1 MKRLVLCFD
10 GTWSALTDPK
20 ALTNVVKLA
29 DLVTVSH
36 DGIPQITYYNSGVGT
51 GGRLDQFLGGV
62 FGYGLKGNV
71 KRGLTFLALNWEAGD
86 EIYLFGF
93 SRGAYT
99 ARALAGVIAAAGIPV
114 DIKHAEHHWDRYQQI
129 AKLRPKRG
137 TPRDSE
143 EWRKA
148 QAAIDKVRE
157 EFVDLARNVD
167 DNRNWQDVPIKCVG
181 VWDTVGSYGVPSG
194 FGLGALPFMLTYWTR
209 GFRDTQFGRT
219 VEVGLHAIAIDE
231 RRRPFMPTFW
241 TLRPKA
247 PDEAAEASPN
257 VEQVWFAGVHAN
269 IGGGYENSG
278 LSDLS
283 LAWMLAQVQEKTGL
297 RFNASAV
304 QDQVWPCS
312 ACMLYTSSRW
322 NWLNPLRSILPKPST
337 GPWANV
343 TAWLGGH
350 RRRSVRLNER
360 VHWSVSERL
369 VWPQCLVDR
378 GQPGRYAPSNLRGVT
393 AFTAPLPLEAAL
405 ADHNNGRQWTGKCPM
420 ERANRAC
427 QCKARDLEAMQRA
440 GGTPSGTSAPIAA

>member
-10 GTWSALTDPK
+10 GTWSALSDPK

-29 DLVTVSH
+29 DLVTVNH
-36 DGIPQITYYNSGVGT
+36 DGVPQITYYNSGVGT

-71 KRGLTFLALNWEAGD
+71 KRGLTFLALNWQAGD

-114 DIKHAEHHWDRYQQI
+114 DIKHAEHHWARYQEI
-129 AKLRPKRG
+129 ARLRPKRG

-143 EWRKA
+143 EWRNA

-157 EFVDLARNVD
+157 EFVHLARNVD

-194 FGLGALPFMLTYWTR
+194 FGLGALPFMFTYWTR

-231 RRRPFMPTFW
+231 RRRPFIPTFW
-241 TLRPKA
+241 TLRPRSA
-247 PDEAAEASPN
+247 DEPHETPPK

-283 LAWMLAQVQEKTGL
+283 LAWMLAQIEENTGL
-297 RFNASAV
+297 RFNALTV
-304 QDQVWPCS
+304 KEEVWPCS

-322 NWLNPLRSILPKPST
+322 NWLNPRRSILPKPTT
-337 GPWANV
+337 GLWASI
-343 TAWLGGH
+343 TAKLGWQS
-350 RRRSVRLNER
+350 REPKRINEH
-360 VHWSVSERL
+360 VHWSVNERL
-369 VWPQCLVDR
+369 GWPRSLVDR
-378 GQPGRYAPSNLRGVT
+378 GAPTRYAPPNLQGVD
-393 AFTAPLPLEAAL
+393 AFTAPLPLEVAL
-405 ADHNNGRQWTGKCPM
+405 SDHKNGRQWTDKCPM
-420 ERANRAC
+420 ERAGLAC
-427 QCKARDLEAMQRA
+427 QCSARDAEAATRA
-440 GGTPSGTSAPIAA
+440 GATSSGIPPSVAA